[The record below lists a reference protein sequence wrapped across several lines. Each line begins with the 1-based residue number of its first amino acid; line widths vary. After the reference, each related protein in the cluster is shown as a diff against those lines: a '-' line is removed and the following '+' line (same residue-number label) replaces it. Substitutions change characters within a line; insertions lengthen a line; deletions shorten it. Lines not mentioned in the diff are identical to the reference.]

1 MKRYIV
7 KQTMISYQE
16 IEANSKKEAI
26 EQAND
31 HHIEGDYGDVQISAG
46 SEAEALY
53 LMKAK
58 YSAKILDKQIED

>member
-31 HHIEGDYGDVQISAG
+31 NHIEKEFGDVQISAG

-53 LMKAK
+53 LMEAK